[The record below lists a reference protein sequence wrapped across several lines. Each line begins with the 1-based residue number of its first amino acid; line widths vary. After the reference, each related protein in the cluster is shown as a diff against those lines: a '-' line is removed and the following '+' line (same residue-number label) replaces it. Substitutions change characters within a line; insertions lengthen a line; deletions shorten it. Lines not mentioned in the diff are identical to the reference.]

1 MKRLYNYI
9 NRHWLILSIAIG
21 LIASTVIYKQ
31 KEKTFR
37 FMYDENFQKYEVY
50 VDSLREF

>member
-9 NRHWLILSIAIG
+9 NKYWLIISILIG
-21 LIASTVIYKQ
+21 LTASTVIYKQ

-37 FMYDENFQKYEVY
+37 FMYDENFQKYEVFL
-50 VDSLREF
+50 DSLREF